1 MSVAGNLPNVVRW
14 LKKTGWPYML
24 ICPECDCY
32 QMLWSIGLLRGL
44 KCSFVIDDE
53 CRKRN
58 WCKGL
63 HQNSGT
69 LQLPFVTMDQRRALV
84 LGLEQSSSRER
95 TLFAPGS
102 KNAGIGR
109 KFPPKYD
116 FYILE
121 NMIRRLCRVLIQIN
135 CPWFMAII
143 IYACCRGK
151 AKMGVSLNIIAIYR
165 MFS

>member
-69 LQLPFVTMDQRRALV
+69 LQLPFVTMGQRRTFV
-84 LGLEQSSSRER
+84 LGLWQSSSGER

-102 KNAGIGR
+102 ENTGII
-109 KFPPKYD
+109 FT
-116 FYILE
+116 
-121 NMIRRLCRVLIQIN
+121 
-135 CPWFMAII
+135 
-143 IYACCRGK
+143 CCRGQ
-151 AKMGVSLNIIAIYR
+151 AQMGASLNIYRVRKKCIACNKRKIEQ
-165 MFS
+165 